1 MSEPTK
7 FPLAWPVGW
16 RRTPSDRR
24 TWAKFAKRVE
34 SGLRHLTLT
43 EATST
48 LLKELQRLGVPYGE
62 WCISTNVELRL
73 DGLPRSDRG
82 EPSDPGV
89 AVYFRMRAGGK
100 PKVFACDKWSRVAD
114 NVSAIARHIEC
125 LRAVDRYGVGEMEQV
140 LAGYTALPPS
150 AEDWRSVFG
159 FGPDESPK
167 FAEVDRRY
175 KLQMKAAHPD
185 RETGDSLQASRLN
198 TARDMAR
205 WELGQ
210 SSEGAA

>member
-16 RRTPSDRR
+16 RRTPADRR
-24 TWAKFAKRVE
+24 QQAVFRYRGQWITVAVATAQ
-34 SGLRHLTLT
+34 LRR
-43 EATST
+43 
-48 LLKELQRLGVPYGE
+48 ELQRLGVPYGE
-62 WCISTNVELRL
+62 FALSTNVELRL
-73 DGLPRSDRG
+73 DGNPRSDK
-82 EPSDPGV
+82 EPADPGA

-100 PKVFACDKWSRVAD
+100 PKVFACDKWTRVAA
-114 NVSAIARHIEC
+114 NIAAIARHIEA

-159 FGPDESPK
+159 FGPDETPK
-167 FAEVDRRY
+167 FSEVDRRFRH
-175 KLQMKAAHPD
+175 QMKAAHPD
-185 RETGDSLQASRLN
+185 KADGDALQAARLN

-210 SSEGAA
+210 TEAPA